1 MTENA
6 VIIGLVLSNDDT
18 DTVDQNLSE
27 LEFLAK
33 TCGANVVKQFTQNF
47 SHQPSTFLGKGKT

>member
-1 MTENA
+1 MTEIA

-27 LEFLAK
+27 LEFLQRLVGQMLLSNLLK
-33 TCGANVVKQFTQNF
+33 NF
-47 SHQPSTFLGKGKT
+47 SHLTLALF